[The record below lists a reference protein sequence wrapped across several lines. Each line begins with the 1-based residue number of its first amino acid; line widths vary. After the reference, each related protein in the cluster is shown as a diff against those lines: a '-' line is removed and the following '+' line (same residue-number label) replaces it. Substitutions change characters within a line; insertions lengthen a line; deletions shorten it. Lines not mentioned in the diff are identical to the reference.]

1 MPTKVQLI
9 PTADFEYVAAGFRE
23 LLPVG
28 PALEDHLR
36 GVIDDTLG
44 HRGSLFRAQLV
55 FAAARRRGLQAERAR
70 ELAVAIEY
78 FHTASLLFDDLPAMD
93 DARERR
99 GFACAHVRH
108 GEAAAMLGALAL
120 INQGY
125 ALLWRVLGQLGPRRS
140 ERAARLVNECLGLH
154 GILDGQAHDLHFQS
168 SARGEAEVLAVAHGK
183 TVTLIRLTLLLPA
196 IAGGARRKEVA
207 QLERLA
213 LAWGHAYQI
222 ADDFK
227 DLLMDDAETGKSV
240 RRDGLLGR
248 PNLPVAI
255 GRSAALER
263 LHGWLKEGREALL
276 ALGRAEELARLQDVL
291 EHETAVVEHRLRESS
306 LHPLGHPLSPA
317 QSLTPNRA
325 RACA

>member
-1 MPTKVQLI
+1 MEGSVSFRPQPVASGASRALLLDR
-9 PTADFEYVAAGFRE
+9 PDFEFVAAGFRA
-23 LLPVG
+23 LLPTSFE
-28 PALEDHLR
+28 LESNLR
-36 GVIDDTLG
+36 GVIEDTLG

-55 FAAARRRGLQAERAR
+55 YAAARRRGLAAAKAR

-125 ALLWRVLGQLGPRRS
+125 ALLWRVLGGLSPRRS
-140 ERAARLVNECLGLH
+140 EKAAQLVNECLGLH
-154 GILDGQAHDLHFQS
+154 GILNGQSRDLHFQK
-168 SARGEAEVLAVAHGK
+168 SARGEREVLAVAQGK

-196 IAGGARRKEVA
+196 LATGARRQEVEE
-207 QLERLA
+207 LEKLA
-213 LAWGHAYQI
+213 SAWGHAYQI

-227 DLLMDDAETGKSV
+227 DLLMEDAEIGKSV
-240 RRDGLLGR
+240 RRDDQLGR

-255 GRSAALER
+255 GRAAAMARLED
-263 LHGWLKEGREALL
+263 WLRQ
-276 ALGRAEELARLQDVL
+276 GRASIARLGDYPELGKLQQVL
-291 EHETAVVEHRLRESS
+291 EGEAAEVAARLAGSE
-306 LHPLGHPLSPA
+306 
-317 QSLTPNRA
+317 